1 MRMEMYFRLTSWSP
15 RNTRYYSASQPE
27 IISYRAQCTDQLCR
41 VKVCAANDHYD
52 GFGTAELYVREAE
65 ITVDGHVTL
74 GEERLIREVP
84 LPNSSS
90 FCG

>member
-1 MRMEMYFRLTSWSP
+1 M
-15 RNTRYYSASQPE
+15 
-27 IISYRAQCTDQLCR
+27 
-41 VKVCAANDHYD
+41 KVCAANDHYD
-52 GFGTAELYVREAE
+52 GFGTAEPYAREAE

-90 FCG
+90 FWG